1 MGSKLVS
8 WKNDFL
14 TANQIRNYHV
24 YSPEPSEEHFHLL
37 KTIQK
42 LAIQANEQDKTSFV
56 FKFFKPNDQIFV
68 NQLLGF
74 LNELGYVATYKRGNL
89 LGKPCELHISW

>member
-1 MGSKLVS
+1 MSEKLVS
-8 WKNDFL
+8 WKIDFL

-37 KTIQK
+37 KMIQK

-56 FKFFKPNDQIFV
+56 FKFFKPNDQVFV
-68 NQLLGF
+68 KQLIHF
-74 LNELGYVATYKRGNL
+74 LNELGYKTSYKRGTR
-89 LGKPCELHISW
+89 LGKPCQLTISW